1 MAFDPTTAK
10 PVTDGDMPSTAQAGP
25 VASRSKFDPTTARP
39 MDADAPGP
47 WPGVTAPPSPVTKPE
62 SHSALGHIA
71 SAMGGA
77 FKGPYGPSKETMA
90 PLVEGNPILGAI
102 NQTVIGGGATALD
115 AISRPFEAAKHG
127 IAAGGSEIA
136 RALGAGETTQKHT
149 ERDLNLMGDVAM
161 TLGGAAPAPTSI
173 PKPGRMSGV
182 GRINASDQAKETIR
196 AGFVLPPAEASV
208 GHIGEANLTNMAA
221 GEAGKIKLGQLAAA
235 KNQPLVNVYARND
248 LGLPPDVPL
257 SPQAFRDV
265 RAREGRVYQEVVNA
279 VPEVDLARN
288 PQFARDVSGI
298 GARSAETERLF
309 PSTTEPPGI
318 TALRDEM
325 MRNSR
330 GSTQSVMD
338 YIADLRKNASANFQK
353 DGDAMAHRFGAAQRE
368 AAHVLEDAMER
379 SVENSP
385 QYYREKLDQAVA
397 RRAEIDADI
406 RTAQPTPGVSRDP
419 TSSHERMLEGLR
431 DQRVQAEQQV
441 RDWSNRLADA
451 HTKNDA
457 NQTLLDRFRAARQTM
472 AKSYDVESVTNVST
486 GDVSARGLGK
496 LLQQGKPLTGGL
508 KIVADGANSFHRAF
522 QNPASFGG
530 VESYSVLDAAAAASM
545 ALAGHP
551 VAATVV
557 GARPLIRGR
566 VLSPRYQ
573 RRMISEPEA
582 SSDMSIPLS
591 RAGALTAGAN
601 DLRPQSTSDT
611 ANALGGPR

>member
-10 PVTDGDMPSTAQAGP
+10 PVTDGDISSAAQAAP
-25 VASRSKFDPTTARP
+25 VASKSEFDPTTARP

-47 WPGVTAPPSPVTKPE
+47 WPGVTVPPSPVVKPD

-90 PLVEGNPILGAI
+90 PLVQGNPVLGAI

-115 AISRPFEAAKHG
+115 AISRPFQSVKQG

-149 ERDLNLMGDVAM
+149 ERDLNLMGDVAL
-161 TLGGAAPAPTSI
+161 TLGGALTPSPKTSA
-173 PKPGRMSGV
+173 PKPGMLSGV

-235 KNQPLVNVYARND
+235 KNQPIVNVYARND
-248 LGLPPDVPL
+248 LGLPPEAPL

-288 PQFARDVSGI
+288 PQFASDVEKI
-298 GARSAETERLF
+298 GSRSAETERLF

-379 SVENSP
+379 SVENAP
-385 QYYREKLDQAVA
+385 QYYRDKLDAARTYRDAVYDERA
-397 RRAEIDADI
+397 RQGLPLQGPVVEAADNAI
-406 RTAQPTPGVSRDP
+406 QS
-419 TSSHERMLEGLR
+419 
-431 DQRVQAEQQV
+431 
-441 RDWSNRLADA
+441 WSDRLANA
-451 HTKNDA
+451 NAKNQD
-457 NQTLLDRFRAARQTM
+457 NQTLLDRFRKARQTM

-496 LLQQGKPLTGGL
+496 LLQQGKPLTGDL
-508 KIVADGANSFHRAF
+508 KLIADSANSFHRAF

-545 ALAGHP
+545 AMAGHP

-573 RRMISEPEA
+573 RRMVSEPET
-582 SSDMSIPLS
+582 SSGMSIPLS
-591 RAGALTAGAN
+591 RAGALTAGAK
-601 DLRPQSTSDT
+601 DLKPQSTNEN
-611 ANALGGPR
+611 ANALGGP